1 MAATGGDLPMADSRG
16 IGRYDTN
23 IIYTCYYDNFCASAL
38 AVWHLT
44 LTSTH
49 RTAYAVMVWRSIP
62 HGPEALSKA
71 VQRPSLLGRSTGD
84 VCRLLLCS
92 VVTKHHVP
100 AGQLELRASS
110 TGRMMADVEV
120 IMLKHSEA
128 RYRGVQGFVSR
139 DCDGIARPHTV

>member
-1 MAATGGDLPMADSRG
+1 MAATGGDLPMGDSRG
-16 IGRYDTN
+16 VDRHETN
-23 IIYTCYYDNFCASAL
+23 IMYMCYYHNFRASAL

-44 LTSTH
+44 LTSTY
-49 RTAYAVMVWRSIP
+49 RTAYTVMVWRSIP
-62 HGPEALSKA
+62 HVRRLC
-71 VQRPSLLGRSTGD
+71 QRLPLLGRSTGD
-84 VCRLLLCS
+84 MCRLLLCS

-100 AGQLELRASS
+100 AGQLKLRASS

-139 DCDGIARPHTV
+139 GCNVIARPNTV